1 MLKKI
6 LILLITLFMSIT
18 TSFAVEDTDIIGA
31 AAIYIRL
38 GMMPQNSLWEAFDN
52 KAAFVQWD
60 CQTPKNKIAI
70 YEYLGKDFIAKYN
83 AGVSAR
89 IYNFYYQGDYL
100 EQLTISHNPP
110 VALYKLVGDTIY
122 QYDNKPDKKKG
133 ILGALGFYEDG
144 PGHLVAYAKISP
156 DGVLTKFDT
165 SGNKI
170 VSFEAESNTRIAIFD
185 TNHKKIGYYNLLT
198 KDEITPKTNAQ
209 NSNNSGT
216 TPPTIN
222 TYSVVPI
229 SIVWAKSNK
238 FSNSSSNS
246 EINNST
252 SISIYDGAGYPDG
265 RISVFG
271 SSISVYDS
279 ANHYIGRFDISGS
292 RISVYDSSSK
302 PAGSIY
308 VSGSS
313 ASEYNAKGN
322 FIGSY
327 SLFEDSITEY
337 NSSGYPGGTYDISD
351 GSISI
356 YTSSGYP
363 AGSFDF

>member
-18 TSFAVEDTDIIGA
+18 TSFAVEDTDIIAA

-52 KAAFVQWD
+52 KADFVQWD

-70 YEYLGKDFIAKYN
+70 YDFLDSDTIAKFN
-83 AGVSAR
+83 GKVTSR
-89 IYNFYYQGDYL
+89 LYNFYYQGDYL

-110 VALYKLVGDTIY
+110 VALYKLIGDTIY
-122 QYDNKPDKKKG
+122 QYDNKPNKKQG

-156 DGVLTKFDT
+156 DGILTKFDP

-185 TNHKKIGYYNLLT
+185 ANHKKIGYYNLLT
-198 KDEITPKTNAQ
+198 IEQILPKNSSTTYKSPTTEIA
-209 NSNNSGT
+209 
-216 TPPTIN
+216 IN
-222 TYSVVPI
+222 TYSVIPI

-238 FSNSSSNS
+238 FNDSSSNS
-246 EINNST
+246 QINNST

-271 SSISVYDS
+271 SSVSVYDS

>member
-1 MLKKI
+1 MIKKFIIFLFIFFGFVANAYASSDDSMLAATFMFIKRGIITNPSWAKPIDDKKAFSRYNMNGTEVGRF
-6 LILLITLFMSIT
+6 LFYNYDLLTK
-18 TSFAVEDTDIIGA
+18 
-31 AAIYIRL
+31 
-38 GMMPQNSLWEAFDN
+38 FDN
-52 KAAFVQWD
+52 QGLNRYYD
-60 CQTPKNKIAI
+60 L
-70 YEYLGKDFIAKYN
+70 YYN
-83 AGVSAR
+83 AGYINAYDLKARSKISAK
-89 IYNFYYQGDYL
+89 FKF
-100 EQLTISHNPP
+100 
-110 VALYKLVGDTIY
+110 AGDTIY
-122 QYDNKPDKKKG
+122 EYDNKPDKKKG

-156 DGVLTKFDT
+156 DGVLTKFDAFD
-165 SGNKI
+165 NKI
-170 VSFEAESNTRIAIFD
+170 TSFKFTDDKTIKQYDA
-185 TNHKKIGYYNLLT
+185 TNNAIGYYKLFT
-198 KDEITPKTNAQ
+198 YDEVFPKK
-209 NSNNSGT
+209 NSSTTANSVT

-246 EINNST
+246 QINNST

-271 SSISVYDS
+271 SSVSVYDS

-302 PAGSIY
+302 PVGSIY

>member
-1 MLKKI
+1 MIKKFIIFLFIFFGFVANAYASSDDSMLAA
-6 LILLITLFMSIT
+6 TFMFIKRGMIT
-18 TSFAVEDTDIIGA
+18 TPSWAKPIDDKKAFSQYDSKSNEIARFLICSHSSIDKYDNNG
-31 AAIYIRL
+31 YDRL
-38 GMMPQNSLWEAFDN
+38 NE
-52 KAAFVQWD
+52 
-60 CQTPKNKIAI
+60 
-70 YEYLGKDFIAKYN
+70 
-83 AGVSAR
+83 
-89 IYNFYYQGDYL
+89 FYYYGGYIDLYNL
-100 EQLTISHNPP
+100 DNNPKIT
-110 VALYKLVGDTIY
+110 AKFKFAGDTIY
-122 QYDNKPDKKKG
+122 EYDNKPDKKKG

-156 DGVLTKFDT
+156 DGVLTKFDAFD
-165 SGNKI
+165 NKI
-170 VSFEAESNTRIAIFD
+170 TSFKFTDNKTIKQYDANGNSIGHYKLFTYNEVFP
-185 TNHKKIGYYNLLT
+185 KK
-198 KDEITPKTNAQ
+198 
-209 NSNNSGT
+209 NSSTTTNSGT

>member
-1 MLKKI
+1 MIKRFIIFLFIFFGFVANAYASSDDSMLAA
-6 LILLITLFMSIT
+6 TFMFIKRGMIT
-18 TSFAVEDTDIIGA
+18 TPSWAKPIDDKKAFSQHDSKSNEIARFL
-31 AAIYIRL
+31 IYNYR
-38 GMMPQNSLWEAFDN
+38 QTSKFNNSGN
-52 KAAFVQWD
+52 K
-60 CQTPKNKIAI
+60 
-70 YEYLGKDFIAKYN
+70 
-83 AGVSAR
+83 R
-89 IYNFYYQGDYL
+89 IYNYIYNNGKIYQYSLDND
-100 EQLTISHNPP
+100 I
-110 VALYKLVGDTIY
+110 ALAIYKYAGDTIY
-122 QYDNKPDKKKG
+122 EYDNKPDKKKG

-156 DGVLTKFDT
+156 DGILTKFDAFD
-165 SGNKI
+165 NKI
-170 VSFEAESNTRIAIFD
+170 TSFKFTDNKTIKQYDANGNS
-185 TNHKKIGYYNLLT
+185 IGYYKLFTYN
-198 KDEITPKTNAQ
+198 EVFPKK
-209 NSNNSGT
+209 NSSTTYNSGT

-222 TYSVVPI
+222 TYSVIPI

-238 FSNSSSNS
+238 FNDSSSNS
-246 EINNST
+246 QINNST

-271 SSISVYDS
+271 SSVSVYDS